1 MYGFHYER
9 GYPFMSEW
17 ENIGKLRM
25 RFLGRA
31 WLAWLLTAC
40 ILLLFFSFL
49 VSRTSASEQTLA
61 YLSSALCFLAA
72 CAAGRQAAREQK
84 SGVLICGVL
93 CAASLVAVLLLC
105 GFLIDRDSMSSDSVL
120 SLVTLSFAGA
130 LFGSVF
136 LSGRTRQRPRHKAFS
151 ERGNRKQKR

>member
-1 MYGFHYER
+1 
-9 GYPFMSEW
+9 MSEW
-17 ENIGKLRM
+17 ESIGKLRLH
-25 RFLGRA
+25 FLGRA
-31 WLAWLLTAC
+31 WLAWLLTVC
-40 ILLLFFSFL
+40 ILLLVFSFL

-72 CAAGRQAAREQK
+72 CAAGRQAARGLK
-84 SGVLICGVL
+84 CGTLLCGAL

-105 GFLIDRDSMSSDSVL
+105 GFLIDRDKMSSDSVL

-136 LSGRTRQRPRHKAFS
+136 LSGRIRQRPRRKAFS
-151 ERGNRKQKR
+151 GYGSRKQRR